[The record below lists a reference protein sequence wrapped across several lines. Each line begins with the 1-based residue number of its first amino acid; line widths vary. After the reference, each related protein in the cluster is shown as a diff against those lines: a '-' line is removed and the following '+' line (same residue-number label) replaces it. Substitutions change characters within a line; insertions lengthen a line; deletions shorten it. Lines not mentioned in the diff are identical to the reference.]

1 LTKGFKVI
9 AIEAHPRLCQA
20 GREKFAPDIESGR
33 LTLLNIAVAE
43 TSGPVS
49 FFESDNDVWGSIR
62 RDAAERNERLGAGF
76 RTITVEGKQFGEILR
91 QFGVPYYMKVDIEGA
106 DLLCLKALA
115 DFDDR
120 PKYISIE
127 AEVDVLS
134 GIRHEIAA
142 MSRLGYA
149 KFKIVRPGHVPLQSC
164 PNPPREGRF
173 VEYKFP
179 YGSSGMF
186 GEEAPG
192 EWISGDR
199 AVEGY
204 RKIVRV
210 QRLFGDKGWVR
221 RIPLGNKITNFI
233 SPDVSWYDTHAS
245 LA

>member
-1 LTKGFKVI
+1 
-9 AIEAHPRLCQA
+9 
-20 GREKFAPDIESGR
+20 
-33 LTLLNIAVAE
+33 
-43 TSGPVS
+43 
-49 FFESDNDVWGSIR
+49 
-62 RDAAERNERLGAGF
+62 
-76 RTITVEGKQFGEILR
+76 
-91 QFGVPYYMKVDIEGA
+91 
-106 DLLCLKALA
+106 
-115 DFDDR
+115 
-120 PKYISIE
+120 
-127 AEVDVLS
+127 
-134 GIRHEIAA
+134 
-142 MSRLGYA
+142 MSHLGYS
-149 KFKIVRPGHVPLQSC
+149 KFKIVRQGHVPLQSC

-221 RIPLGNKITNFI
+221 RLPLGNKITNFI